1 MGIRRVLF
9 FPFLC
14 TFALG
19 RKKTECE
26 RLFRAKKGKPH
37 TFPQK
42 PKHQK
47 KGKRMTS
54 EELKKVADIVT
65 AQTIFTTKEVLT
77 TEEAAA
83 YMGMRK
89 SYLYKLTMNK
99 KIPHYKPMGKVCY
112 FQRRELEEWLLSNR
126 VATDEELSE
135 KAQDYCTRKGGI
147 K

>member
-1 MGIRRVLF
+1 MLEKRLSVSVF
-9 FPFLC
+9 FS
-14 TFALG
+14 
-19 RKKTECE
+19 
-26 RLFRAKKGKPH
+26 GKEGEASHLSPDSLNI
-37 TFPQK
+37 K
-42 PKHQK
+42 S
-47 KGKRMTS
+47 KRMTS
-54 EELKKVADIVT
+54 EELKKVAELIS

-99 KIPHYKPMGKVCY
+99 KIPHYKPMGKVVY
-112 FQRRELEEWLLSNR
+112 FQRKELEAWLLSNR

>member
-1 MGIRRVLF
+1 
-9 FPFLC
+9 
-14 TFALG
+14 
-19 RKKTECE
+19 
-26 RLFRAKKGKPH
+26 
-37 TFPQK
+37 
-42 PKHQK
+42 
-47 KGKRMTS
+47 MTT

-65 AQTIFTTKEVLT
+65 AQTIFTKKEVLT

-112 FQRRELEEWLLSNR
+112 FQRTELEAWLLSNR
-126 VATDEELSE
+126 VSTDEELTE
-135 KAQDYCTRKGGI
+135 KAQDYCTRKGGR

>member
-1 MGIRRVLF
+1 
-9 FPFLC
+9 
-14 TFALG
+14 
-19 RKKTECE
+19 
-26 RLFRAKKGKPH
+26 
-37 TFPQK
+37 
-42 PKHQK
+42 
-47 KGKRMTS
+47 MTS

-112 FQRRELEEWLLSNR
+112 FQRKELEEWLLSNR
-126 VATDEELSE
+126 VATDEELTE
-135 KAQDYCTRKGGI
+135 KAQDYCIRKGGI

>member
-1 MGIRRVLF
+1 MVIF
-9 FPFLC
+9 FPFVV
-14 TFALG
+14 TFAFV
-19 RKKTECE
+19 RKK
-26 RLFRAKKGKPH
+26 RLSVSVFFRAKKGKPH
-37 TFPQK
+37 TFTRSLNI
-42 PKHQK
+42 K
-47 KGKRMTS
+47 KSRRMTT

-65 AQTIFTTKEVLT
+65 AQTIFTKKEVLT

-112 FQRRELEEWLLSNR
+112 FQRKELEEWLLSNR
-126 VATDEELSE
+126 VSTDDELSE

>member
-1 MGIRRVLF
+1 
-9 FPFLC
+9 
-14 TFALG
+14 
-19 RKKTECE
+19 
-26 RLFRAKKGKPH
+26 
-37 TFPQK
+37 
-42 PKHQK
+42 
-47 KGKRMTS
+47 MTT

-99 KIPHYKPMGKVCY
+99 KIPHYKPMGKVVY
-112 FQRRELEEWLLSNR
+112 FQRKELEEWLLSNR
-126 VATDEELSE
+126 VSTDEELSE
-135 KAQDYCTRKGGI
+135 KAQSYCQMKGGI

>member
-1 MGIRRVLF
+1 
-9 FPFLC
+9 
-14 TFALG
+14 
-19 RKKTECE
+19 
-26 RLFRAKKGKPH
+26 
-37 TFPQK
+37 
-42 PKHQK
+42 
-47 KGKRMTS
+47 MTT

-65 AQTIFTTKEVLT
+65 AQTIFTKKEVLT

-99 KIPHYKPMGKVCY
+99 KIPHYKPLGKVCY
-112 FQRRELEEWLLSNR
+112 FQRKELEAWLLSNR

>member
-1 MGIRRVLF
+1 
-9 FPFLC
+9 
-14 TFALG
+14 
-19 RKKTECE
+19 
-26 RLFRAKKGKPH
+26 
-37 TFPQK
+37 
-42 PKHQK
+42 
-47 KGKRMTS
+47 MTS

-65 AQTIFTTKEVLT
+65 AQTIFTRKEVLT

>member
-26 RLFRAKKGKPH
+26 RLFWGQIRGSLTPSPRQPNIKKSR
-37 TFPQK
+37 
-42 PKHQK
+42 
-47 KGKRMTS
+47 RMTT

-65 AQTIFTTKEVLT
+65 AQTIFTTKDVLT

-99 KIPHYKPMGKVCY
+99 KIPHYKPVGKVCY
-112 FQRRELEEWLLSNR
+112 FQRKELEEWLLSNR

>member
-1 MGIRRVLF
+1 
-9 FPFLC
+9 
-14 TFALG
+14 
-19 RKKTECE
+19 
-26 RLFRAKKGKPH
+26 
-37 TFPQK
+37 
-42 PKHQK
+42 
-47 KGKRMTS
+47 MTT

-65 AQTIFTTKEVLT
+65 AQTIFTKKEVLT

-112 FQRRELEEWLLSNR
+112 FQRKELEAWLLSNR
-126 VATDEELSE
+126 VSTDEELTE
-135 KAQDYCTRKGGI
+135 KAQDYCTRKGGR